1 MVKLSS
7 MSRSARQRRSY
18 SVFGHRSAIAEG
30 KWNEIVWHGEFLAWT
45 CVGPFSPRDGRDD
58 AGGLVTLVERLTT
71 HGVV

>member
-1 MVKLSS
+1 MERDRV
-7 MSRSARQRRSY
+7 AC
-18 SVFGHRSAIAEG
+18 
-30 KWNEIVWHGEFLAWT
+30 EFLAWT